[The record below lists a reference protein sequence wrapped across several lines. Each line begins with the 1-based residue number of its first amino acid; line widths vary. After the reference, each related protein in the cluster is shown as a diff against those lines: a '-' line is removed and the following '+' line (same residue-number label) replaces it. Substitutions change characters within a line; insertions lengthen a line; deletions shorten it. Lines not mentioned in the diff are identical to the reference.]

1 LKVYDTECE
10 QKATFDFKQRVWQI
24 AAEALTSFCEA
35 ENINWGGG
43 GQRDHGA
50 NRDGSIII

>member
-35 ENINWGGG
+35 ENSDWGGRR
-43 GQRDHGA
+43 QRDDGA
-50 NRDGSIII
+50 NRDRKIVI